1 MVISEE
7 VGLIKPDARIF
18 TYFNRLLNLQAN
30 EVVYIGDNFN
40 NDMLGAKQAGWHA
53 FWFNHRGLDLPKS
66 DYIPD
71 QTVESPAELAELL
84 QAMTVTAY

>member
-1 MVISEE
+1 
-7 VGLIKPDARIF
+7 
-18 TYFNRLLNLQAN
+18 
-30 EVVYIGDNFN
+30 
-40 NDMLGAKQAGWHA
+40 MLGAKQAGWHA